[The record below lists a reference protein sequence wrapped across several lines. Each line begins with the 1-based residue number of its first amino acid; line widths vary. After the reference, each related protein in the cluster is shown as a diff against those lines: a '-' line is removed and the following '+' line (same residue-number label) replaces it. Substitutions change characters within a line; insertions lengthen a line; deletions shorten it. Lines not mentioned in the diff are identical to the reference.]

1 MSRALLKTAVV
12 ILTLITALIHL
23 VILNIGI
30 FQFKGSIDLLFTLN
44 GIGYL
49 VLLAAFVG
57 KIPFII
63 SGQDKWIHYSF
74 IGFTLVTIL
83 AFFVLG
89 SGGVLGYF
97 TKAVEGLLVVALIL
111 HLQKT

>member
-1 MSRALLKTAVV
+1 MSRASLKTSVV

-23 VILNIGI
+23 VILNISI
-30 FQFKGSIDLLFTLN
+30 FQFEGSIDLLFTLN
-44 GIGYL
+44 GIGFL
-49 VLLAAFVG
+49 VLLAAFLG
-57 KIPFII
+57 KIPFI

-89 SGGVLGYF
+89 SGGILGYF
-97 TKAVEGLLVVALIL
+97 TKAVEGLLVIALII
-111 HLQKT
+111 HLQKS